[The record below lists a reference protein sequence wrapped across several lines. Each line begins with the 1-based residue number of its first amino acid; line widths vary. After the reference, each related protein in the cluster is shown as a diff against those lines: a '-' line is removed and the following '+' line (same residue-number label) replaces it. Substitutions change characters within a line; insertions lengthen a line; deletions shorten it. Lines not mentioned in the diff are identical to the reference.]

1 MKLKA
6 LEHFFIIAAILSV
19 VSLYFD
25 ILDLGVIW
33 AIVFALMF
41 GSFATSFVSRIPLK
55 IMHKKRDPYCMN
67 CNSNLKWHD
76 LYTIFSYILT
86 LGKCRYCNALIPKEI
101 FITESLVT
109 FLFILAYFLHGFSLQ
124 YIILSLLFFFYIIS
138 WILWFKDHFIAK
150 MPILLTMCFL
160 LIYILI
166 T

>member
-6 LEHFFIIAAILSV
+6 LEHFIIIAVILSI
-19 VSLYFD
+19 VSLYFHVF
-25 ILDLGVIW
+25 DLGVIW

-55 IMHKKRDPYCMN
+55 IMHKKRDPYCIN
-67 CNSNLKWHD
+67 CNNKLKCQD
-76 LYTIFSYILT
+76 LYTIFSYIFT

-109 FLFILAYFLHGFSLQ
+109 FAFILAYFVHGFSLQ

-138 WILWFKDHFIAK
+138 WILWFKDHLIAK
-150 MPILLTMCFL
+150 IPILLTICFL
-160 LIYILI
+160 MVYIFI